1 MRTEP
6 ELEAADALAAGHE
19 ALSRGEWEQA
29 LAYFEAASEQS
40 QSAEAIEAL
49 AMAAWW
55 LDNARL
61 AIESRETAFCLY
73 RERGDAAARIRAR
86 WSIVLWY
93 AVVRLGTLEPW
104 HLSRLTLAS
113 ASSWRTRG
121 RSRAGSGRGGRTR

>member
-29 LAYFEAASEQS
+29 LAYFEAASERR

-61 AIESRETAFCLY
+61 AIESR
-73 RERGDAAARIRAR
+73 
-86 WSIVLWY
+86 
-93 AVVRLGTLEPW
+93 AVR
-104 HLSRLTLAS
+104 
-113 ASSWRTRG
+113 
-121 RSRAGSGRGGRTR
+121 

>member
-1 MRTEP
+1 LLLARTPAWCHETEP

-29 LAYFEAASEQS
+29 LACFEAASEQS

-61 AIESRETAFCLY
+61 AIESR
-73 RERGDAAARIRAR
+73 
-86 WSIVLWY
+86 
-93 AVVRLGTLEPW
+93 AVR
-104 HLSRLTLAS
+104 
-113 ASSWRTRG
+113 
-121 RSRAGSGRGGRTR
+121 